1 MKRIFG
7 ASWRKMA
14 QDDALSTKQA
24 RAIGA
29 LLASRTVTDAAQ
41 EAGISAR
48 QLHRWLAEP
57 AFLAELQRAE
67 TAVIEHT
74 TRRLSTATTQALD
87 TVIRVMES
95 GSSDSVKLRA
105 AIALLDTT
113 LRWHELRAIEV
124 RLAALEAATM
134 SQAGE
139 R

>member
-1 MKRIFG
+1 MMTEIDRLTTRQQAAI
-7 ASWRKMA
+7 S
-14 QDDALSTKQA
+14 ALLTA
-24 RAIGA
+24 PTITAAAETIGA
-29 LLASRTVTDAAQ
+29 GEKTIR
-41 EAGISAR
+41 
-48 QLHRWLAEP
+48 RWLAEP

-74 TRRLSTATTQALD
+74 TRRLSAATTQALD
-87 TVIRVMES
+87 TVIRIMET

>member
-1 MKRIFG
+1 
-7 ASWRKMA
+7 MA

-29 LLASRTVTDAAQ
+29 LLASRTVIDAAQ

-57 AFLAELQRAE
+57 AFLAELQLAE